1 MIRFDDFSLRLK
13 MFLAPCFL
21 LAALVGLASYTLVL
35 LNSNERQLDQLSSG
49 AFERALAVT
58 ALDNK
63 VSSVR
68 ARLYQLTSVATNDSD
83 TKRIQTLA
91 DALTKELTL
100 VPDQFKE
107 VASANEGDSE
117 ARPLVESLGKI
128 LKSYADAGQ
137 QVISMAAF
145 DAATASI
152 FMGTAEQSYEQARG
166 QLERLTA
173 LAEQRKNA
181 VVESVRAEGRD
192 ARFIYLT
199 ALLAVSAIAIIVVWL
214 VSNRISRPVVVM
226 ADAMHKLA
234 GGALETETPY
244 AGRRDELGAI
254 AAAVQVFKET
264 AVEAQRLTGERER
277 QRDASEQRARRRA
290 ELAQVFDAKVTGVL
304 QAVADAAGKM
314 HAAATS
320 MAATAE
326 ETSRQSSAASAAS
339 SQATTNVNTVAAATE
354 ELASSVNEIG
364 RQVALSTKVA
374 QQAVTE
380 ASDTNA
386 AVKSLSEVSDK
397 IGEVVELINSIATQ
411 TNLLAL
417 NATIEAARAGE
428 AGKGFAVVASEV
440 KSLANQTS
448 KATEE
453 IGAQISDMQQV
464 THHVVDAI
472 EKIGATIAEISK
484 IAAAIASA
492 VVQQNAAT
500 QEIARNVQQAAV
512 GTNEVSQNIGG
523 VSTAAGETGQAAN
536 QVLDAS
542 SALAREAEG
551 LRGEVDR
558 FLAGVK
564 AA

>member
-1 MIRFDDFSLRLK
+1 MVRFDDLSLRLK
-13 MFLAPCFL
+13 MFLAPLFL
-21 LAALVGLASYTLVL
+21 LVALVGLAGYTLIL
-35 LNSNERQLDQLSSG
+35 LNSNERQLDELSAG
-49 AFERALAVT
+49 AFQRVLTVT

-68 ARLYQLTSVATNDSD
+68 ARLYQLTSVATNDTD
-83 TKRIQTLA
+83 EKRKQALA
-91 DALTKELTL
+91 DSVGQEIAKIPAVLG
-100 VPDQFKE
+100 E
-107 VASANEGDSE
+107 VAAANEADGE
-117 ARPLVESLGKI
+117 ARPLVEALGKT

-152 FMGTAEQSYEQARG
+152 FMGTAEQSYLDARK
-166 QLERLTA
+166 QLDQLSS
-173 LAEQRKNA
+173 LAQQRKDG
-181 VVESVRAEGRD
+181 VVASVRAQASN
-192 ARFIYLT
+192 ARYVYL
-199 ALLAVSAIAIIVVWL
+199 AALAVVSLIAVIAVWI
-214 VSNRISRPVVVM
+214 VSNRISRPVIVM
-226 ADAMHKLA
+226 AGAMRDIA

-244 AGRRDELGAI
+244 ADRKDEIGAI
-254 AAAVQVFKET
+254 ASAVQVFKDT
-264 AVEAQRLTGERER
+264 AVEAQRLTAEREK
-277 QRDASEQRARRRA
+277 QREASEQRAHRRD
-290 ELAQVFDAKVTGVL
+290 ELAKVFDAKVTGVL
-304 QAVADAAGKM
+304 KQVADAASQMK
-314 HAAATS
+314 ATAGA
-320 MAATAE
+320 MASTAE
-326 ETSRQSSAASAAS
+326 ETSRQSTAAAAASDQAS
-339 SQATTNVNTVAAATE
+339 TNVQTVSAATE
-354 ELASSVNEIG
+354 ELASSVSEIG

-374 QQAVTE
+374 QQAVSE

-386 AVKSLSEVSDK
+386 AVKGLSEVSGK
-397 IGEVVELINSIATQ
+397 IGQVVELINSIAGQ

-440 KSLANQTS
+440 KSLATQTS

-472 EKIGATIAEISK
+472 EKIGHTITEISK

-492 VVQQNAAT
+492 VEQQNAAT
-500 QEIARNVQQAAV
+500 QEIARNIQQAAV
-512 GTNEVSQNIGG
+512 GTNEVSKNIGG

-542 SALAREAEG
+542 HALAVQADE
-551 LRGEVDR
+551 LRAEVDR

>member
-1 MIRFDDFSLRLK
+1 MIRFDDLSLRLK

-21 LAALVGLASYTLVL
+21 LAALVGLAGYTLVL
-35 LNSNERQLDQLSSG
+35 LNSSERQLDELSSG
-49 AFERALAVT
+49 AFERTLAVT

-83 TKRIQTLA
+83 TKRKETLA
-91 DALTKELTL
+91 NALTKELAL
-100 VPDQFKE
+100 VPDRFKD
-107 VASANEGDSE
+107 VASTNEGDSE

-128 LKSYADAGQ
+128 LKSYADASQ

-152 FMGTAEQSYEQARG
+152 FMGTAEQSYEEARG

-173 LAEQRKNA
+173 LAGQRKNA
-181 VVESVRAEGRD
+181 VVASVRAEGRD
-192 ARFIYLT
+192 ARLIYLT
-199 ALLAVSAIAIIVVWL
+199 ALLVVSAIAIIAVWL

-244 AGRRDELGAI
+244 TGRRDELGAI

-264 AVEAQRLTGERER
+264 SLEAQRLTAERER
-277 QRDASEQRARRRA
+277 QREASEQRARRRDD
-290 ELAQVFDAKVTGVL
+290 LAQTFDAKVTGVL
-304 QAVADAAGKM
+304 QAVTEAAGKM

-339 SQATTNVNTVAAATE
+339 TQATTNVNTVAAATE
-354 ELASSVNEIG
+354 ELASSVSEIG

-380 ASDTNA
+380 AGDTNA
-386 AVKSLSEVSDK
+386 AVKGLSEVSDK
-397 IGEVVELINSIATQ
+397 IGEVVGLINSIATQ

-453 IGAQISDMQQV
+453 IGAQISDLQQV

-472 EKIGATIAEISK
+472 EKIGATITEISK

-492 VVQQNAAT
+492 VEQQNAAT
-500 QEIARNVQQAAV
+500 QEIARNIQQAAV

-523 VSTAAGETGQAAN
+523 VSTAAGETGQASN

-542 SALAREAEG
+542 SALAREADE